1 VTNTTR
7 AAVMWGAGQCWDIV
21 ELELDDPKAHEVLV
35 RFEASGL
42 CHSDDHVR
50 TGDVP
55 ARYPMVGGHEGAG
68 VVEKVGPMVDRV
80 KVGDRV
86 VCSFIP
92 VCGTCRPCS
101 TGSQNLCESG
111 RNAGT
116 GAFLDDTFR
125 FHKNGQDLGG
135 LCALGSF
142 SEQAVVNEW
151 ACVKL
156 PDDIPFE
163 LGALVGCGVPT
174 GWGAAV
180 YAAGVRS
187 GQTVVVYGA
196 GGVGINAVQGAN
208 YAGARALVVVDPVGF
223 KREKALEFGAT
234 QAFATAEE
242 ALEFVSADT
251 WGRLADHALVTVGVL
266 SGETV
271 NHAVSVVG
279 KNGLVTIASV
289 GNYQELAV
297 QANAAVLVGYQ
308 KRIQGTLF
316 GGCNPLVD
324 IPRMFELYRAGDL
337 KLEELITTRYK
348 LDQISQG
355 YEDMLDG
362 KNLRGVIIH
371 EHL

>member
-1 VTNTTR
+1 
-7 AAVMWGAGQCWDIV
+7 
-21 ELELDDPKAHEVLV
+21 V

-50 TGDVP
+50 TGDTP

-68 VVEKVGPMVDRV
+68 VVEKIGPMVDRV
-80 KVGDRV
+80 EVGDRI

-92 VCGTCRPCS
+92 VCGTCPPCS

-116 GAFLDDTFR
+116 GALLDGTFR
-125 FHKNGQDLGG
+125 FHKDGQDLGG
-135 LCALGSF
+135 MCTLGSF
-142 SEQAVVNEW
+142 SERAVVNEW

-174 GWGAAV
+174 GWGTAV
-180 YAAGVRS
+180 NAAGVRA

-196 GGVGINAVQGAN
+196 GGVGINAVQGAA
-208 YAGARALVVVDPVGF
+208 YAGARALVVVDPVEF
-223 KREKALEFGAT
+223 KREKALEFGASHV
-234 QAFATAEE
+234 FANAEE
-242 ALEFVSADT
+242 ALEFVDADT
-251 WGRLADHALVTVGVL
+251 RGRLADHALVTVGVL

-271 NHAVSVVG
+271 NHSVNVVG
-279 KNGLVTIASV
+279 KNGTVTIAAV
-289 GNYQELAV
+289 GNVEEMAV
-297 QANAAVLVGYQ
+297 QVRAVTLIGYQ
-308 KRIQGTLF
+308 RRIQGTLF
-316 GGCNPLVD
+316 GGCNPLFD
-324 IPRMFELYRAGDL
+324 IPRMFELYRAGHL

-348 LDQISQG
+348 LDQVSQG
-355 YEDMLDG
+355 YQDMLDG